1 MSPPVPPALPG
12 SPAESPLD
20 RAFSL
25 SFAGQYE
32 AALRWAIPV
41 LQSDP
46 GSPAAL
52 FLLARVLVS
61 LKKNDLAT
69 RALGVAVE
77 RGVDAS
83 MMPLAIASASMLE
96 SLGTNASAAFDGIA
110 LAFSKSSSR
119 FGAAAPPPLHPATL
133 HPLADSVAG
142 AELLKAA
149 TAVIDA
155 AKALPRKTG
164 TLVRQPFFSALGKA
178 GLRSLIATLEV
189 KSFARGEKIIEQ
201 GSTGAEA
208 FVIVRGEVDVV
219 REPHDE
225 YGASINLARLSKGA
239 LFGEMALLSRAPR
252 AAAVIAAKPVVVL
265 VARRD
270 ELERVAEVEPEIAN
284 ELAAHTRTRMLQN
297 LVRTSAIL
305 GAIDAS
311 ERPALIERFQA
322 VSYEPGEYLVR
333 QNQISSGLHL
343 IASGQVSV
351 VRTDGTEQLEI
362 ASLDVGDVVGEVSLI
377 LRRPS
382 TADVVAK
389 VPTVS
394 MVLPREAF
402 HDIIK
407 THPNLLAQLYDL
419 AVKRD
424 EETSS
429 IVAQE
434 GVQADDLVLVLAWR
448 SNLSAQSKFL
458 SRHEGKRFA
467 SERRSQMH
475 SCQEIS
481 CSSREISVRGKPF
494 SPGQFCVR
502 WGSMLRRR
510 SLRPRLHSYT
520 STKRDFAYFTQTS
533 IASRQRVMSSS
544 SDCERRATKGLCSWL
559 NGPSDFRPTK
569 PRRRRQGCSGKTA

>member
-1 MSPPVPPALPG
+1 
-12 SPAESPLD
+12 
-20 RAFSL
+20 
-25 SFAGQYE
+25 
-32 AALRWAIPV
+32 V
-41 LQSDP
+41 LQTDP

-52 FLLARVLVS
+52 FLLAQTLIS

-69 RALGVAVE
+69 RALVVAVE
-77 RGVDAS
+77 RAVDAS
-83 MMPLAIASASMLE
+83 MMPLAIASAAMLE
-96 SLGTNASAAFDGIA
+96 SLGTNASTAFDAIA
-110 LAFSKSSSR
+110 SAFSKSSPR
-119 FGAAAPPPLHPATL
+119 FGAAAPPPLHPAVL
-133 HPLADSVAG
+133 NPLADAVAG
-142 AELLKAA
+142 AELFKAA
-149 TAVIDA
+149 TVAIDA
-155 AKALPRKTG
+155 AKALPRKSA

-178 GLRSLIATLEV
+178 GLRSLIATLEI

-219 REPHDE
+219 REPHE
-225 YGASINLARLSKGA
+225 ERGGSINLARLSKGA

-322 VSYEPGEYLVR
+322 VSFEPGEYLVR

-351 VRTDGTEQLEI
+351 MRTDGAEQLEI
-362 ASLDVGDVVGEVSLI
+362 ASLNVGDVVGEVSLI

-382 TADVVAK
+382 TADVVAI

-434 GVQADDLVLVLAWR
+434 GVHADDLVLVLAWR
-448 SNLSAQSKFL
+448 SNHSACSN
-458 SRHEGKRFA
+458 SRSRREGKR
-467 SERRSQMH
+467 SVLVPRSPLR
-475 SCQEIS
+475 SRPEIC
-481 CSSREISVRGKPF
+481 CSSREISVPERPF
-494 SPGQFCVR
+494 
-502 WGSMLRRR
+502 
-510 SLRPRLHSYT
+510 
-520 STKRDFAYFTQTS
+520 
-533 IASRQRVMSSS
+533 
-544 SDCERRATKGLCSWL
+544 
-559 NGPSDFRPTK
+559 
-569 PRRRRQGCSGKTA
+569 